1 MESDASDRASLS
13 AEYDGSQSDDDTAS
27 KRSELEVAALVKPSA
42 PTVYQVISET
52 GREEMNR
59 STKSLWWSGVAAGL
73 SISLSL
79 YVMAALRVALGDMP
93 GAPAV
98 EKLGYSVGFL
108 VVVLGRLQLFTENT
122 ITPVL
127 PVLHQ
132 PSWVAFRSLARI
144 WLVVLF
150 ANLTG
155 TLAAAALPVV
165 LPVTTDA
172 HSHALLDI
180 SMHFAERDTG
190 SSFFSGIPAGFLVA
204 AMVWML
210 PSSKGF
216 EFWTI
221 LIMTYVIA
229 VTNTSHVV
237 VGSTELFTALL
248 NQHISASHV
257 ATQLAATGLGNV
269 FGGTGLFAIL
279 AYAQVSDEL

>member
-13 AEYDGSQSDDDTAS
+13 AEHDGRQSDDDTAS
-27 KRSELEVAALVKPSA
+27 KRPELEVAALVKPSA

-93 GAPAV
+93 GAAAV

-132 PSWVAFRSLARI
+132 PSPEALRSLARI

-150 ANLTG
+150 ANLAG

-180 SMHFAERDTG
+180 SMHFAEHDIG

-248 NQHISASHV
+248 NHRISASHV
-257 ATQLAATGLGNV
+257 AMQLAATGLGNV